1 MLAAHNNKHNIS
13 NIMTEKNKE
22 KKNMQDKINGDWF
35 NLKYTTEMS

>member
-1 MLAAHNNKHNIS
+1 
-13 NIMTEKNKE
+13 MTEKNKE